1 MCVILAFIA
10 ALFVTNVLRV
20 LESMVLR
27 IGKERAKLPIY
38 VQL

>member
-1 MCVILAFIA
+1 
-10 ALFVTNVLRV
+10 LRV

-38 VQL
+38 VQLWSRVPSM